1 MCIRDR
7 LDSVIDEGGA
17 VLNVDVPKIL
27 KTKLAGIGIAE
38 KGYSDYKITV
48 RSKGGHSSQ
57 PPVHSGMPDEASGT
71 DVSSAVNSRA
81 RNAAASA
88 SGSVR

>member
-1 MCIRDR
+1 MLSMTTTTTFARIATP
-7 LDSVIDEGGA
+7 EGRTC
-17 VLNVDVPKIL
+17 LFTL
-27 KTKLAGIGIAE
+27 
-38 KGYSDYKITV
+38 
-48 RSKGGHSSQ
+48 
-57 PPVHSGMPDEASGT
+57 PDEASGT